1 MVPAAASRTQ
11 PFIWLALSLTFINLF
26 DFYQLYLLVAGD
38 PSKRYQT
45 LLTIS
50 QFRRRAKKSYKGNL
64 VAANPPGRYNIYL
77 QYIGRFF
84 SSNIIPCTHFHRHA
98 IVPSTYHDKS
108 MRKSNSHTFRFP
120 QFCALS
126 PLFEETTD
134 ISFQDESGSENDPLF
149 GLLWTKL
156 MALSHWLVGLCNS

>member
-64 VAANPPGRYNIYL
+64 VATNPPGRYNIYL
-77 QYIGRFF
+77 TIYWTLFF
-84 SSNIIPCTHFHRHA
+84 HQISSLTHTFTDTQLSPVPIMTSPWESSIVTLSDSHNSVPLAPYLRRQLIFPFKMNLDLKMTHFLA
-98 IVPSTYHDKS
+98 CYDKT
-108 MRKSNSHTFRFP
+108 NN
-120 QFCALS
+120 L
-126 PLFEETTD
+126 
-134 ISFQDESGSENDPLF
+134 ESLAGWF
-149 GLLWTKL
+149 
-156 MALSHWLVGLCNS
+156 V